1 MINHGSAPLYGLL
14 VHVEVHTLEIQLQPR
29 SSKISFRALNSSLTP
44 YNNTKPI
51 SFVQWV
57 SFERAEMEPVS
68 PAITDRFVTMPTP
81 PLSKLKALHNRAWSK
96 EKLTHSVTGS
106 NRDET
111 CFTRRQFCH
120 NPSPPPLNSK
130 ASATEPWAKQ
140 ENQWITEK
148 LEMIYLVV
156 GFETRWHLLLA
167 EWFVCHRRRCRIWR
181 RCATEPSAKRSK
193 HIR

>member
-1 MINHGSAPLYGLL
+1 MVPHLFTAFSCMLKFTHWRISCSRG
-14 VHVEVHTLEIQLQPR
+14 R
-29 SSKISFRALNSSLTP
+29 RKITFRALNSSLTP
-44 YNNTKPI
+44 YNNTKMI

-57 SFERAEMEPVS
+57 GFERAEMEPVS

-140 ENQWITEK
+140 ENKRIAEK
-148 LEMIYLVV
+148 LEMIYL
-156 GFETRWHLLLA
+156 FSRFWDEMTSFTRRVICL
-167 EWFVCHRRRCRIWR
+167 
-181 RCATEPSAKRSK
+181 PSPQ
-193 HIR
+193 